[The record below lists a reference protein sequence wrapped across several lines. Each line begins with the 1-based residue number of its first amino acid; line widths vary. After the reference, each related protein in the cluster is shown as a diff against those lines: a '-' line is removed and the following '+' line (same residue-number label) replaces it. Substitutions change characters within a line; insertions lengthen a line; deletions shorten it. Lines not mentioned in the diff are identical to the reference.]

1 MAIYRLPHETIIP
14 ALRRLTGLVLA
25 EAEQAELKLKTAY
38 EAWQKSNSKNPAY
51 LLQGKEL
58 HQVLKYLPQISW
70 QADEKATFIKH
81 SKQKRNRIR
90 CFAYSF
96 ILLLGLSGFYGWQA
110 YLVHTY
116 RQDLLNW
123 GLPAD
128 LYDYQ
133 TQLEILE
140 INDEDVRHLH
150 WLKQLPNL
158 KELTLIAVQLNDLNE
173 LVEKLPALTTLD
185 LSNTSLTS
193 LEGLENLPALISL
206 DLRDTSV
213 NNLQSLPATV
223 TTLKLGIK

>member
-1 MAIYRLPHETIIP
+1 M
-14 ALRRLTGLVLA
+14 LA

-185 LSNTSLTS
+185 L
-193 LEGLENLPALISL
+193 
-206 DLRDTSV
+206 RDTSV